1 MFTLDMVPGP
11 IIETAREVARRGY
24 LTSGRGI
31 TVIALLRDDPPN
43 NWDLAY
49 CPEDL
54 LVLAVGITNPA
65 LCEVASNNTQRY
77 DPDQEISLVVHDCR
91 GDESDDGAR
100 EIVGSIAAIIP
111 AASIRRPVVP
121 VRC

>member
-11 IIETAREVARRGY
+11 IIETARDVARRGY
-24 LTSGRGI
+24 LTTGRGV
-31 TVIALLRDDPPN
+31 TVIALLRNDPPN

-49 CPEDL
+49 CPEDH
-54 LVLAVGITNPA
+54 LVLAVGFTNPA
-65 LCEVASNNTQRY
+65 LCEVASNNTRRY
-77 DPDQEISLVVHDCR
+77 DPNQEISLVVHDCR
-91 GDESDDGAR
+91 GEESDDGSQ

-111 AASIRRPVVP
+111 AASSSWPVVP